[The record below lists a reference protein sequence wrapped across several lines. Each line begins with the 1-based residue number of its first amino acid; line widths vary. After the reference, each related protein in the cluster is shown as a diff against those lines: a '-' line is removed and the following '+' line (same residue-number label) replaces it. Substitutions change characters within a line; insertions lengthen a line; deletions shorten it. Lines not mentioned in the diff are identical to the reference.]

1 MNMLFQLSR
10 PVKALLGVVFIIPFA
25 IAGQPLRAQDQK
37 TSPETAAASA
47 KLNEPVLVGDT
58 LVQQEIVV
66 TGEANYEGRVQPVF
80 FSPVEGTSIYSG
92 KKATRID
99 LDTVPQVVGNDYRQA
114 LSTTPGILLSEE
126 TSPLV
131 SLGYRGIGEPHRAQ
145 FFNVLKDGIP
155 IHADPFGYPEAYYT
169 PPLDVVDHIDFIRGG
184 ASLMY
189 GPQPAGALNYVT
201 NMPRVDK
208 PFSLRTQHVF
218 GSDDLY
224 STYNSFDGTVGR
236 VGYLG
241 YFNHRSSQ
249 GFRDSN
255 SDYELNGG
263 SIKVVI
269 DGQTDSR
276 WIFNMDAYEEEHGEP
291 GELTYAQY
299 IANRDQTPR
308 PDDEFRLRRYIPSL
322 AFEHDFSEDTQVTV
336 KGWGG
341 YYQRWSGRQTGAQRN
356 IENQEFYTF
365 GTEARVRHNYD
376 LWDNQHTFAGG
387 FQVYANHSPRTD
399 TRGATPTSE
408 DGILFSDSER
418 NLVYGSFFFENKF
431 TFDKFSIT
439 PGFRLENVS
448 QDVTTDAFN
457 PGTGVFT
464 GRRQNDK
471 IDVQPLV
478 ALSSAYQAT
487 ETTELYASVAQ
498 SYRSTIFTETI
509 VAPVGNTVNGDI
521 NPAVSW
527 TYETGYRGSH
537 RDWFTYDTSLFFID
551 LDDKYGVVGAN
562 IQNVGRSLNYGWDA
576 AVDFDPVKLYDDVN
590 QTDFAE
596 RFGSVGLYGNVSL
609 LEAEIDGGIADGNSP
624 QYAPDYIVRVGGI
637 YRLRDRIKV
646 GLLGTFVGDH
656 FAKDVNVAASTV
668 PSYMVWDLTAE
679 AKIYK
684 DYVSLVAGIKNLLD
698 EDYYTRIRGGTNL
711 IDPSYGRNYYAG
723 FRLEY

>member
-1 MNMLFQLSR
+1 MNILFQSNR
-10 PVKALLGVVFIIPFA
+10 PVKALLGVLLLS
-25 IAGQPLRAQDQK
+25 PLSAFGEPAPSQD
-37 TSPETAAASA
+37 SSAAEAEA
-47 KLNEPVLVGDT
+47 KLRQPALVDNAT
-58 LVQQEIVV
+58 VQQEIVV
-66 TGEANYEGRVQPVF
+66 IGEANYEGRVQPVF
-80 FSPVEGTSIYSG
+80 FPAVQGTKIYSG
-92 KKATRID
+92 KKATLID
-99 LDTVPQVVGNDYRQA
+99 LDVVPQVVGNDYRQA
-114 LSTTPGILLSEE
+114 LATTPGILLSEE

-169 PPLDVVDHIDFIRGG
+169 PPLDVVDHIDFVRGG

-201 NMPRVDK
+201 HMPRTDK

-255 SDYELNGG
+255 SQYELNGG
-263 SIKVVI
+263 SVKLVL
-269 DGQTDSR
+269 DAETDTR
-276 WIFNMDAYEEEHGEP
+276 WIFNMDSYEEEHGEP

-299 IANRDQTPR
+299 INDRNQTVR
-308 PDDEFRLRRYIPSL
+308 KDDEFRLRRYIPSV
-322 AFEHDFSEDTQVTV
+322 AFEHDFSDATTLSV
-336 KGWGG
+336 KSWGG
-341 YYQRWSGRQTGAQRN
+341 YYQRWSGRQTGVQRN

-365 GTEARVRHNYD
+365 GTEARLRHDYEF
-376 LWDNQHTFAGG
+376 LDNTHTFAGG

-399 TRGATPTSE
+399 KRGADTTAE

-418 NLVYGSFFFENKF
+418 NLAYGSIFFENKF
-431 TFDKFSIT
+431 TFDRFSIT
-439 PGFRLENVS
+439 PGFRLENVA
-448 QDVTTDAFN
+448 QDVTTDSFN
-457 PGTGVFT
+457 PATGVFT

-471 IDVQPLV
+471 VEVQPLV
-478 ALSSAYQAT
+478 ALSSAYQLT
-487 ETTELYASVAQ
+487 PTTELYASVAQ
-498 SYRSTIFTETI
+498 SYRTTIFTETI
-509 VAPVGNTVNGDI
+509 VAPVGSSVNGDI
-521 NPAVSW
+521 NPSVGW
-527 TYETGYRGSH
+527 TYEAGYRGSH

-576 AVDFDPVKLYDDVN
+576 SVDFDPLKLYDDV
-590 QTDFAE
+590 QKTDFAE
-596 RFGSVGLYGNVSL
+596 RFGSVGFYGNVSL
-609 LEAEIDGGIADGNSP
+609 LEAKIHGGVADGNTP

-637 YRLRDRIKV
+637 YRLRDRIKI
-646 GLLGTFVGDH
+646 GLLGTFVADH
-656 FAKDVNVAASTV
+656 FAKDVNVQASTI

-679 AKIYK
+679 AKVYK
-684 DYVSLVAGIKNLLD
+684 DYVSVVGGIKNLLD
-698 EDYYTRIRGGTNL
+698 EDYYTRNRGGGNL
-711 IDPSYGRNYYAG
+711 IDPAYGRNYYAG
-723 FRLEY
+723 IRFEY